1 MKRMAREKNR
11 EKEEE
16 REMGEGNEGRERGI
30 RIYDGPF
37 DPTRVG
43 VRSYHAPTC
52 LFPLIAD
59 QQFLTFHSMFKIRPS
74 DQSDGPFQIC
84 KPMICSSFKPTQLQP
99 EPTRFVFFS

>member
-16 REMGEGNEGRERGI
+16 REMGEGNEERERGI

-59 QQFLTFHSMFKIRPS
+59 QQFLTFHSMFKIRPY
-74 DQSDGPFQIC
+74 DQSDGPFRIPQAYD
-84 KPMICSSFKPTQLQP
+84 PLQVLNRTIQGP
-99 EPTRFVFFS
+99 NPTRPACS